1 MEDGGDIYSVFRRLE
16 KACTIIEK
24 EKNFSKTEHLGYIT
38 SCPSNLG
45 TGLRASIHLKVPLLS
60 NNKKKMNEIADKYK
74 LQIRGKGGELKE
86 TEGDVFDVSNKIRL
100 GKSEHDL
107 VLDMYNGIKAM
118 I

>member
-1 MEDGGDIYSVFRRLE
+1 
-16 KACTIIEK
+16 
-24 EKNFSKTEHLGYIT
+24 
-38 SCPSNLG
+38 
-45 TGLRASIHLKVPLLS
+45 
-60 NNKKKMNEIADKYK
+60 MNEIADKYK